1 MIIAADQDN
10 DDPWVLKPGQV
21 STTPARPAL
30 QIETIENLEPLGS
43 QIGVFPKKTVPDALH
58 NALFGQPEATETE
71 VAVADGDASAVPP
84 LQTYAV
90 LDAAKLINLPELLED
105 SGLEH
110 RCLFKGDAY
119 DELKDVAPWIVQ
131 LQDGNS
137 FTRNLF
143 SRSDAPWHLWDS
155 EPGIY
160 IRSRAGLAALNSHL
174 RKFFKIRDEAGAWY
188 YLRLHDPRVTC
199 ALLRGTP
206 AFGQRLLVPQPQ
218 SHNLTVITCVENRAE
233 IVRPSPDAQAE
244 ARPIRIG
251 PQEKAV
257 FRHLTF
263 GARADNLM
271 ALLDKRRA
279 VALPKD
285 TDTRRATRVVIIA
298 ALDRMHGYGFQQ
310 QTQQERWALWEL
322 FYGARF
328 ERADPTL
335 ACICDSLGQS
345 SSERFALFQ
354 RRLEELHP

>member
-1 MIIAADQDN
+1 MIMTADQDN

-21 STTPARPAL
+21 STATARPAL
-30 QIETIENLEPLGS
+30 QIETIDKVEPLGP

-58 NALFGQPEATETE
+58 DALFGQPEATETE
-71 VAVADGDASAVPP
+71 VALAGGDVPAVPP

-105 SGLEH
+105 SGLEY

-119 DELKDVAPWIVQ
+119 DELKDVAPWIVR
-131 LQDGNS
+131 LEEGNS

-155 EPGIY
+155 EPGIC
-160 IRSRAGLAALNSHL
+160 IRSRAELAALNSHL
-174 RKFFKIRDEAGAWY
+174 RKFFKIRDGAGAWY
-188 YLRLHDPRVTC
+188 YLRLHDPRVTR
-199 ALLRGTP
+199 ALLRGAP

-218 SHNLTVITCVENRAE
+218 SHNLTVITCVESRAE

-263 GARADNLM
+263 GARADSLM
-271 ALLDKRRA
+271 AILDKRRA
-279 VALPKD
+279 VALPAD
-285 TDTRRATRVVIIA
+285 IAARRASRDVIVA

-322 FYGARF
+322 FYGAQF
-328 ERADPTL
+328 ERADPAL
-335 ACICDSLGQS
+335 SRICDSRDRS
-345 SSERFALFQ
+345 SGERFALFQ
-354 RRLEELHP
+354 RRLEELYP